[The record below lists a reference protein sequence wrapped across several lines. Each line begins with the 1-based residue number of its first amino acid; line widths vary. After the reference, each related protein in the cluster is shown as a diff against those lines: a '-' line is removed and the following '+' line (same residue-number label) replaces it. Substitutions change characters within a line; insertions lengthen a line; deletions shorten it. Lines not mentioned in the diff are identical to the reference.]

1 MRKLLLPIDGT
12 PTRLKAAVAEVIRIC
27 SLEPVAVHLLSVQP
41 GVSSHVAMFFAKGE
55 LQQMQHEAGTEDLAP
70 AQAMLDAAGI
80 TTTSSVIVGRRA
92 ETIARVARE
101 LGCDRIIMGQ
111 ESGGGFAGRIFG
123 SLAEQVRGIVSG
135 GSDCQV
141 IGS

>member
-12 PTRLKAAVAEVIRIC
+12 PARLKVAVAEAIRIC
-27 SLEPVAVHLLSVQP
+27 SQEPVAVHLLSVQP
-41 GVSSHVAMFFAKGE
+41 SVSSHVAMFFATGE
-55 LQQMQHEAGTEDLAP
+55 LHQMQHEAGTEDLAP
-70 AQAMLDAAGI
+70 AQAMLEAAGI
-80 TTTSSVIVGRRA
+80 AYTSSVIVGRRA

-111 ESGGGFAGRIFG
+111 EASGGLAGKIFG

-135 GSDCQV
+135 GGDCQV